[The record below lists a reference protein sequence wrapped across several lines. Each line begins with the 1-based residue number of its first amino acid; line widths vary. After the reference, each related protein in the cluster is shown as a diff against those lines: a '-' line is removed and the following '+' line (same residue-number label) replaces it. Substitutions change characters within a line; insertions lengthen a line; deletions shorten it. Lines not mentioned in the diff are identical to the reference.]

1 MIRRYI
7 VLGGAL
13 ILFAA
18 VIFISCYPGDELTVS
33 ETDTVVTLFDKNADF
48 KSDSTYAMPDS
59 VLHIVPEGE
68 RDDISRAYDDEILS
82 DIAANMA
89 KLGYTRLPESQKGNA
104 NVHILPAVN
113 VRDYTGVAYFGGWWS
128 YWYGYYPP
136 YWGWYPYYPS
146 GGVTYEYSIGT
157 LFILMMDPSKP
168 VVDDKVPPPIW
179 IGAINGLAD
188 KTTNANRIEKGIAQA
203 FAQSKYLGEGK

>member
-1 MIRRYI
+1 MIRRYF

-13 ILFAA
+13 VLLAA
-18 VIFISCYPGDELTVS
+18 AIFISCYPGDELTVS
-33 ETDTVVTLFDKNADF
+33 ETDTVVTVFDKNADF
-48 KSDSTYAMPDS
+48 TADSTYAMPDS

-68 RDDISRAYDDEILS
+68 RDDITRTYDADILA
-82 DIAANMA
+82 DIVDNMT
-89 KLGYTRLPESQKGNA
+89 KLGYTRVSDPAAA

-113 VRDYTGVAYFGGWWS
+113 VRDYTGYAYYGGWWG

-136 YWGWYPYYPS
+136 AWGWYPYYP
-146 GGVTYEYSIGT
+146 GYGVTYEYSIGT

-179 IGAINGLAD
+179 
-188 KTTNANRIEKGIAQA
+188 
-203 FAQSKYLGEGK
+203 